1 MAEATLIE
9 ARHEASLHVPL
20 QARAISARYAE
31 STEDA
36 RPVGSTRLPLAGVDL
51 EVRAGELIAILGPNG
66 AGKTTLLRVLA
77 GTLLPSAGDVRL
89 FGEPLLGMDR
99 RLVAQKLAV
108 VAQTEEVTFGF
119 SVHDVVMMGRAPH
132 QGAWMRASPEDD
144 AIVATVLERC
154 DLVDHAKRS
163 VRELSGGEQKRVMIA
178 RALAQRPRVL
188 LLDEPA
194 AFLDVRHQIAL
205 YDLLAEEV
213 SRDRL
218 ACVVVMHDLNI
229 AAQYASRVVLAKEG
243 KFVAI
248 GGVDEVMTYARLRET
263 FDTDLYAG
271 KNELTNTL
279 FFLPMRTP
287 RKDS

>member
-1 MAEATLIE
+1 M
-9 ARHEASLHVPL
+9 
-20 QARAISARYAE
+20 
-31 STEDA
+31 
-36 RPVGSTRLPLAGVDL
+36 
-51 EVRAGELIAILGPNG
+51 AILGPNG

-77 GTLLPSAGDVRL
+77 GTLLPSSGDVRL
-89 FGEPLLGMDR
+89 FGEPLVGMDR

-108 VAQTEEVTFGF
+108 VAQSEEIAFGF

-132 QGAWMRASPEDD
+132 QGAWMRASEEDE
-144 AIVATVLERC
+144 AIVANVLERC
-154 DLVDHAKRS
+154 DLLDHAKRS

-194 AFLDVRHQIAL
+194 AFLDLRHQIAL

-213 SRDRL
+213 ARDRL

-263 FDTDLYAG
+263 FDLDLYAG
-271 KNELTNTL
+271 KNELTNAL
-279 FFLPMRTP
+279 FFLPMRT
-287 RKDS
+287 RRNV